1 MQRILKHSF
10 FIICVFLLGCSQKF
24 QDTNSTIKEAFG
36 GLDDVVISAEQVSE
50 LPYASLY
57 ARINHGQRIL
67 MVLAYVE
74 PNPKTGIE
82 QLKWLSS
89 DNAMIVTEN
98 GRVVKTL
105 RLPEA
110 NLITLDGNI
119 VAPQKTNI
127 QWSANYSWKPNYQ
140 YDNKANVS
148 SSVVGQETVSS
159 LLWQE
164 PTTIVQEQII
174 FSKTD
179 HSVDNFYWLDS
190 ANQVVKTSQWI
201 VPDNLLI
208 ELEFLKFY
216 GE

>member
-1 MQRILKHSF
+1 MTRILKHSV
-10 FIICVFLLGCSQKF
+10 FIVCVFLLGCSQKF
-24 QDTNSTIKEAFG
+24 QDTNSTIKEAFW
-36 GLDDVVISAEQVSE
+36 GLDDVVINAEQVSE

-74 PNPKTGIE
+74 PNSTTGIE

-110 NLITLDGNI
+110 NLIALEGNI
-119 VAPQKTNI
+119 AAPEKLSK
-127 QWSANYSWKPNYQ
+127 QWSASYDWQPNYQ
-140 YDNKANVS
+140 YENKAMVNAS
-148 SSVVGQETVSS
+148 IIGQETVSS

-164 PTTIVQEQII
+164 PTTVVQEHIT
-174 FSKTD
+174 FSKTR
-179 HSVDNFYWLDS
+179 HSVNNFYWLDN
-190 ANQVVKTSQWI
+190 ANQVVKTSQWV
-201 VPDNLLI
+201 VPDKLFI

>member
-10 FIICVFLLGCSQKF
+10 FIVCVFLLGCSQKF
-24 QDTNSTIKEAFG
+24 QDTNATIKEAFW

-148 SSVVGQETVSS
+148 SSVVGRETVSS

-164 PTTIVQEQII
+164 PTTIVQEQIT

-201 VPDNLLI
+201 VPDNLFI